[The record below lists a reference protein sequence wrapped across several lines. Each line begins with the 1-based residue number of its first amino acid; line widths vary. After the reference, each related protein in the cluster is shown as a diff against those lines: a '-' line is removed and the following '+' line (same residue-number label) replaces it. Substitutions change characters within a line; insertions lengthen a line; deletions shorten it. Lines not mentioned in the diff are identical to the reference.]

1 MTTQLLSAWRSRKS
15 LWKKKK
21 NAIRLTSLFPSTS
34 GRALPSSQTELL
46 HSARSAIL
54 FFFFLINLES
64 LLPSLRK
71 KKIKERE
78 GKRRLRE
85 GS

>member
-54 FFFFLINLES
+54 FFFFNKSGKFVTIIE
-64 LLPSLRK
+64 K
-71 KKIKERE
+71 KENKGKGRE
-78 GKRRLRE
+78 E
-85 GS
+85 ET

>member
-1 MTTQLLSAWRSRKS
+1 MTTQLLSAWHSRKS
-15 LWKKKK
+15 LWKKK

-46 HSARSAIL
+46 HSARSAML
-54 FFFFLINLES
+54 FFFLINLES